1 MGITAEYKHSK
12 LRIMKKIFDK
22 ISEGLSWLIFAKWYK
37 GGDMGDGILVS
48 LLSGCLFICIAIGVV
63 IYCVYALLW

>member
-1 MGITAEYKHSK
+1 
-12 LRIMKKIFDK
+12 MKKIFDK

-48 LLSGCLFICIAIGVV
+48 LLSGMIFICAGIALV
-63 IYCVYALLW
+63 IYCAYTLLWFVGD